1 MVKVKRKERGFEG
14 MGFLASMGFGK
25 YAPRRILGQVFC
37 IAKGVS
43 VSLGILSS
51 HIWNLGLWY
60 GPSQ

>member
-1 MVKVKRKERGFEG
+1 MVKKGKRIRGY
-14 MGFLASMGFGK
+14 GFFASIGFGN
-25 YAPRRILGQVFC
+25 YAPSRILGKVFC